1 MRPTSTKN
9 VRLQLGLALKV
20 TILSQFTPSEE
31 ANDHLSLYP
40 VASNRRLAP
49 CTMGYITHHQPCQA
63 DATMEIPRGFACG
76 RLTFFASCASIFLT
90 WSTPGFLAAS
100 QVPLS
105 YFAPEVKKQSSP
117 FEWTA
122 SSLDGSFL
130 NPNAAQ
136 APDWNQWLRPI
147 ASPSRLIL
155 SPPSPPPVEEAW
167 QPAPVDENAPLMP
180 PDGMPLAVQSPLP
193 GIDEVSGNCAI
204 TGEVSDVSSL
214 NPVAGALIDVI
225 GTGRTAESDSN
236 GRFTIGGLPS
246 ATYTLEVNKLGYTT
260 ESSVATTLEGQPVE
274 VRFGLRPKPS
284 DDSAN
289 ETTLEEETIVGE
301 YQGDSAGDFNLTL
314 EVDSPALTATMG
326 REEFA
331 KTGVSDA
338 GEAIGKV
345 SGANIVDG
353 KYAVVRGL
361 ADRYVSTLFNG
372 AQVASADPSKKALQL
387 DLFPTSVIEAIAVDK
402 TWSAHLPGDFGGG
415 SINIITRAFPEE
427 RFLSYKHKYSVND
440 GLSDE
445 FYAHPGEDLNFWGD
459 NRASMPY
466 EQLETTDPQGKV
478 DFLDSASNGGTDE
491 WKSQLAE
498 YWSNLHQSQN
508 LKPILDDSE
517 PGYSHS
523 LSYGE
528 TFKFENNSKLGVIAA
543 FSQSSGDSSN
553 TTDVVNPV
561 REYIKD
567 EYKRSAETAAFIS
580 TAFEIAELHKLQ
592 ATWFDKHIAED
603 KINHNRR
610 ILEDTENLN
619 YGRYLP
625 NKVAD
630 PNSGNDYGA
639 DAIYYGQSWGIE
651 TVLRDL
657 EILQL
662 KGEHK
667 IFNRGPQINWSITE
681 SDSAEVRP
689 HSSTFNYGVLDFSA
703 SAYDNKGKSLAQYK
717 AESDAL
723 FQTPEKLAL
732 KAVVDTLP
740 ATAAGWAQTL
750 MNEGKIP
757 NGDPSTYTWE
767 SIKVPWTTT
776 GTSSLNRTRSRQ
788 YNNLNR
794 DLTNYNQGMVIL
806 NEDLGQ
812 VETVVHGTYSGSVEG
827 KQYSLRRYEST
838 TEDTSDHQV
847 AFTLPCYFDDHSDDR
862 LFELSGGST
871 MVNRQRQSKVR
882 AYDLIFRASQRGYA
896 PGSLE
901 GPGGKGEQIYD
912 DPSIMAGDFTGND
925 DANASGPYYTN
936 ALALRGVENI
946 DTELEQ
952 DAKFINA
959 RLQFDKTFI
968 NAGLRKETET
978 YEIDIK
984 PSPEAG
990 FTAEQIDLLG
1000 WESRD
1005 AQKDILPSAAVGT
1018 SFFDGKIDLLGA
1030 WSRTVARPTFWEFV
1044 PTETLDQGT
1053 GLGRRGN
1060 NLLTTT
1066 LVENRDLAIGFNLSN
1081 KYALR
1086 FSFFNKDLERPLV
1099 TFYEDSGALV
1109 YKDSYIRLDNDTK
1122 DIVEQ
1127 RDYTGKIRGLEVE
1140 AECREFGPFSL
1151 KGNFTYIDAR
1161 LDYFYEEAGVV
1172 DAVTSSLPYQP
1183 STIVNFTLGY
1193 EHEPWDSSVYLVC
1206 NFTGDYPV
1214 VLKRNDNDTGI
1225 TREALVTFDLL
1236 LEKRIET
1243 DFLDFTLR
1251 AGIKNLTEAE
1261 DHYLYGEETYE
1272 LDALGRTY
1280 WIEAEVSF

>member
-1 MRPTSTKN
+1 MDSHTHLMPH
-9 VRLQLGLALKV
+9 QAV
-20 TILSQFTPSEE
+20 TNTENTFG
-31 ANDHLSLYP
+31 
-40 VASNRRLAP
+40 V
-49 CTMGYITHHQPCQA
+49 
-63 DATMEIPRGFACG
+63 
-76 RLTFFASCASIFLT
+76 TFFSYLNVSAFFILC
-90 WSTPGFLAAS
+90 LAWALPFMLVS
-100 QVPLS
+100 AQVHRAHVVPDIHNLQSPFAWPPPSVPLPAQVPGKFPAAES
-105 YFAPEVKKQSSP
+105 FPSFAIAPAVSP
-117 FEWTA
+117 
-122 SSLDGSFL
+122 LL
-130 NPNAAQ
+130 PQ
-136 APDWNQWLRPI
+136 APAELPWLPGDLDPI
-147 ASPSRLIL
+147 A
-155 SPPSPPPVEEAW
+155 
-167 QPAPVDENAPLMP
+167 P
-180 PDGMPLAVQSPLP
+180 PDGMPVRGNPAGLALLENAVGN
-193 GIDEVSGNCAI
+193 GILV
-204 TGEVSDVSSL
+204 GEVSDATSL
-214 NPVAGALIDVI
+214 DPSPGALIELV
-225 GTGRTAESDSN
+225 GTGRTAEADAQ
-236 GRFTIGGLPS
+236 GRFQLAGLPAGTFNIEAS
-246 ATYTLEVNKLGYTT
+246 QLGYFTDTT
-260 ESSVATTLEGQPVE
+260 VVTVVEGSPSE
-274 VRFGLRPKPS
+274 IRFGLRARPT
-284 DDSAN
+284 DDATN

-314 EVDSPALTATMG
+314 EVDSPALVATMG

-338 GEAIGKV
+338 GEAISKV

-361 ADRYVSTLFNG
+361 ADRYVTTLFNG

-427 RFLSYKHKYSVND
+427 RFLNYKHKYSVND
-440 GLSDE
+440 GLTDK
-445 FYAHPGEDLNFWGD
+445 FYAHPGESLNFLGD
-459 NRASMPY
+459 NRNSMPY
-466 EQLETTDPQGKV
+466 EQLETTDAADKV

-491 WKSQLAE
+491 WKSQLAG
-498 YWSNLHQSQN
+498 YWGNLHQSQN
-508 LKPILDDSE
+508 LKPVLDESE

-553 TTDVVNPV
+553 TTDVVNPI
-561 REYIKD
+561 REYITD

-580 TAFEIAELHKLQ
+580 TALEISDLHKFQ

-610 ILEDTENLN
+610 ILDDTENLN
-619 YGRYLP
+619 YGRFLP
-625 NKVAD
+625 NRVGD

-639 DAIYYGQSWGIE
+639 DAIYYGQTWGIE
-651 TVLRDL
+651 TVVRDL
-657 EILQL
+657 EILQF

-667 IFNRGPQINWSITE
+667 IYNRGPQINWSITE

-689 HSSTFNYGVLDFSA
+689 HSSTFSYGLLDFSS
-703 SAYDNKGKSLAQYK
+703 SAIDNKGKSLAQYK

-723 FQTPEKLAL
+723 FRTPEKLAL
-732 KAVVDTLP
+732 KVEVDKLPTTAVD
-740 ATAAGWAQTL
+740 WANIL
-750 MNEGKIP
+750 KNEGKI
-757 NGDPSTYTWE
+757 NDDPSTYTWE
-767 SIKVPWTTT
+767 SIKVPWSTT
-776 GTSSLNRTRSRQ
+776 GNNALNRTRSRQ
-788 YNNLNR
+788 YNSLNSQ
-794 DLTNYNQGMVIL
+794 LLNYNQGMVIL

-847 AFTLPCYFDDHSDDR
+847 AFTLPYYFDDHSDDR

-896 PGSLE
+896 PGLLE
-901 GPGGKGEQIYD
+901 GPGGLGEQIYD
-912 DPSIMAGDFTGND
+912 DPSIMVDDFTGND
-925 DANASGPYYTN
+925 DANSSGPYYTN

-990 FTAEQIDLLG
+990 FTAEQIDSLG

-1005 AQKDILPSAAVGT
+1005 AQEQTLPSVAAGT
-1018 SFFDGKIDLLGA
+1018 SFFDEKVDLFLA

-1066 LVENRDLAIGFNLSN
+1066 LLENQDVAIGFNISD
-1081 KYALR
+1081 KYSLR

-1099 TFYEDSGALV
+1099 TFYENSGALV
-1109 YKDSYIRLDNDTK
+1109 YKDSYIRLDNQTRE
-1122 DIVEQ
+1122 IVEQ
-1127 RDYTGKIRGLEVE
+1127 RDYKGKIRGFEVE
-1140 AECREFGPFSL
+1140 AERREFGPFSL
-1151 KGNFTYIDAR
+1151 KGNFTYIDAQ

-1183 STIVNFTLGY
+1183 STIANFTLGY
-1193 EHEPWDSSVYLVC
+1193 EHEPWDSSVYLVG

-1214 VLKRNDNDTGI
+1214 VLKRNQNDTGI
-1225 TREALVTFDLL
+1225 TRESLFTFDLL
-1236 LEKRIET
+1236 MEKRFET
-1243 DFLDFTLR
+1243 DFSDFTLR
-1251 AGIKNLTEAE
+1251 AGIRNLTESD

-1272 LDALGRTY
+1272 LDTLGRTY